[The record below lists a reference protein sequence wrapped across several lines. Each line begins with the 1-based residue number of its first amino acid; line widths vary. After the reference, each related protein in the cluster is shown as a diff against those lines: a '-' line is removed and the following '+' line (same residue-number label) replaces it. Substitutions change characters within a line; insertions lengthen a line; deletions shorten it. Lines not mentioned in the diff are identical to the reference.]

1 MSLTCWNRSPKSIL
15 LVVPTRRGKWIWAA
29 VLQQVKGSGTHLA
42 AVHLRLGP
50 RRFRGLR
57 L

>member
-15 LVVPTRRGKWIWAA
+15 LVVSTRRGKWIWAA
-29 VLQQVKGSGTHLA
+29 VLQQVKGSGSHLA

-50 RRFRGLR
+50 RRSMGLR